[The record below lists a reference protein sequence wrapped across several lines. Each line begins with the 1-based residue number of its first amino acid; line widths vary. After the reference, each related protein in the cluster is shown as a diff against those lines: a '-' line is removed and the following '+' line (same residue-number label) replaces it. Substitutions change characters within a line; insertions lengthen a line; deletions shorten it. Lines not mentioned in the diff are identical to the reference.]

1 RPADGSY
8 FVTGQSATAAYACVD
23 NPGGWGISDCEG
35 TVPVGAPIDTS
46 ASGTQPFSV
55 TAVDAAG
62 HSTTVDATY
71 TVVDPSSA
79 STVFDT
85 GGGALTTDGGGGP
98 TPLAPIATS
107 LESPNAGSASIAQGA
122 VTQPTPAGFALL
134 GVQIDTTAPAAAA
147 DTPLRF

>member
-1 RPADGSY
+1 RALKDLQGPAATCVAAGYVNNGPGRRTLVLSASSAPDDTPPTVTISRPADGSY
-8 FVTGQSATAAYACVD
+8 FVTGQSATAAYACAD

-46 ASGTQPFSV
+46 ASGTKPFSV

-85 GGGALTTDGGGGP
+85 CGGALTTDGGG
-98 TPLAPIATS
+98 
-107 LESPNAGSASIAQGA
+107 
-122 VTQPTPAGFALL
+122 
-134 GVQIDTTAPAAAA
+134 
-147 DTPLRF
+147 